1 MQANQALDS
10 YLNHGYQLALNG
22 NDDLDGARTV
32 FKAAKYHAVNGV
44 QNYMVN
50 LTHTWQ
56 DVKEDRTIVR
66 TINYHLP
73 DGTVKTVVQ
82 SVTISRQAIGT
93 KVYGQWSQDVWQA
106 VQVPERAGYSPSQA
120 IIATETVD
128 GTSVDKTVDV
138 YYHGREQTAS
148 VRIVDLTAD
157 KPLTEEKLQGLSG
170 EPINFAEINAEL
182 TAYLAA
188 GYILTPDNQDIDD
201 LAMKPADF
209 DSDDQSDQLFMV
221 YLTHRIDEVPES
233 KPVTRV
239 IEYHQP
245 DGTIK
250 TVRET
255 KPCQRILKIDAVT
268 GQEVASSDWEVI
280 DWPDIVPPIIKG
292 FAATVSQNIPQT
304 ADTFLVEV
312 SYQAEPTNGQSHNQA
327 ADRQNR
333 QNPGQLDQSGSN
345 SADFATVSSNLTD
358 KPAAIS
364 VKPVT
369 SQTNNQR
376 LVQTGNQA
384 TGKQTVLD
392 TLLLGLAGMLSG
404 LGLKKKKRGDR

>member
-1 MQANQALDS
+1 MRD
-10 YLNHGYQLALNG
+10 
-22 NDDLDGARTV
+22 
-32 FKAAKYHAVNGV
+32 
-44 QNYMVN
+44 
-50 LTHTWQ
+50 TH
-56 DVKEDRTIVR
+56 
-66 TINYHLP
+66 
-73 DGTVKTVVQ
+73 
-82 SVTISRQAIGT
+82 
-93 KVYGQWSQDVWQA
+93 
-106 VQVPERAGYSPSQA
+106 QA
-120 IIATETVD
+120 IIAAETVD

-312 SYQAEPTNGQSHNQA
+312 SYQAEPTNGQSHDQA

>member
-1 MQANQALDS
+1 MQANQALGS

-120 IIATETVD
+120 IIAAETVD

-209 DSDDQSDQLFMV
+209 DSDDQSD
-221 YLTHRIDEVPES
+221 
-233 KPVTRV
+233 
-239 IEYHQP
+239 
-245 DGTIK
+245 
-250 TVRET
+250 
-255 KPCQRILKIDAVT
+255 
-268 GQEVASSDWEVI
+268 
-280 DWPDIVPPIIKG
+280 
-292 FAATVSQNIPQT
+292 
-304 ADTFLVEV
+304 
-312 SYQAEPTNGQSHNQA
+312 
-327 ADRQNR
+327 
-333 QNPGQLDQSGSN
+333 
-345 SADFATVSSNLTD
+345 
-358 KPAAIS
+358 
-364 VKPVT
+364 
-369 SQTNNQR
+369 
-376 LVQTGNQA
+376 
-384 TGKQTVLD
+384 
-392 TLLLGLAGMLSG
+392 
-404 LGLKKKKRGDR
+404 

>member
-120 IIATETVD
+120 IIAAETVD

-148 VRIVDLTAD
+148 VRIIDLTAG

-170 EPINFAEINAEL
+170 EPINFAEVNAEL

-209 DSDDQSDQLFMV
+209 DSDDQSD
-221 YLTHRIDEVPES
+221 
-233 KPVTRV
+233 
-239 IEYHQP
+239 
-245 DGTIK
+245 
-250 TVRET
+250 
-255 KPCQRILKIDAVT
+255 
-268 GQEVASSDWEVI
+268 
-280 DWPDIVPPIIKG
+280 
-292 FAATVSQNIPQT
+292 
-304 ADTFLVEV
+304 
-312 SYQAEPTNGQSHNQA
+312 
-327 ADRQNR
+327 
-333 QNPGQLDQSGSN
+333 
-345 SADFATVSSNLTD
+345 
-358 KPAAIS
+358 
-364 VKPVT
+364 
-369 SQTNNQR
+369 
-376 LVQTGNQA
+376 
-384 TGKQTVLD
+384 
-392 TLLLGLAGMLSG
+392 
-404 LGLKKKKRGDR
+404 

>member
-1 MQANQALDS
+1 
-10 YLNHGYQLALNG
+10 
-22 NDDLDGARTV
+22 
-32 FKAAKYHAVNGV
+32 
-44 QNYMVN
+44 
-50 LTHTWQ
+50 
-56 DVKEDRTIVR
+56 
-66 TINYHLP
+66 
-73 DGTVKTVVQ
+73 
-82 SVTISRQAIGT
+82 
-93 KVYGQWSQDVWQA
+93 
-106 VQVPERAGYSPSQA
+106 
-120 IIATETVD
+120 
-128 GTSVDKTVDV
+128 
-138 YYHGREQTAS
+138 
-148 VRIVDLTAD
+148 
-157 KPLTEEKLQGLSG
+157 
-170 EPINFAEINAEL
+170 
-182 TAYLAA
+182 
-188 GYILTPDNQDIDD
+188 
-201 LAMKPADF
+201 
-209 DSDDQSDQLFMV
+209 MV

-268 GQEVASSDWEVI
+268 GQEVASSDWE
-280 DWPDIVPPIIKG
+280 IIKG

-312 SYQAEPTNGQSHNQA
+312 SYQAEPTNGQSHDQA